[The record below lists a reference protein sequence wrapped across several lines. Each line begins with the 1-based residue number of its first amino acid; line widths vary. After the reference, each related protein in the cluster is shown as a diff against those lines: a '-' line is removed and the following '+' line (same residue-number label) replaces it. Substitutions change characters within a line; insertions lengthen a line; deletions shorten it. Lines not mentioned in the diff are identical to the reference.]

1 MYIKIDSHSG
11 HFELTPRKE
20 LIFSSC
26 SSSGIF
32 CKTPSWLKTPP
43 FQIMSEEL
51 DNDLVGIKTLMRTHI
66 EIRNRS
72 FMRRVHRDCFLGSD
86 AVDFLVTHGF
96 ADSRDKAED
105 IGRRMMQKRLIRHV
119 SDGSKFRDASHLY
132 YRFSDDD
139 DESSSLAAMNAG
151 NGGGLYLGAGGCKWS
166 ICPHTAHNSYIMDI
180 GLAEE
185 IERAVAGANVDARK
199 RAFAKLRARVREQA
213 EPSAPDWM
221 LTQSTTINRTVISV
235 YQRKRPRGDFKNA
248 KMTGMV
254 GESAK
259 HFIGGI
265 LSFERRRQWEGM
277 FEDGVVVEGVDLG
290 EGYSP
295 LLDGGGDFP
304 VIGTA
309 AAAAPGDAPHT
320 SPSPSPTPEPE
331 LETSTT
337 TPGAMTA
344 PPLPLHLPVDPVT
357 DFLQTVELAGIPE
370 GMSIAFLNDPE
381 RQHALAHL
389 RKQMMLSNPQECM
402 LCQSDLTSPADIRF
416 CP

>member
-166 ICPHTAHNSYIMDI
+166 FCPHTAHNSYIMDI

-309 AAAAPGDAPHT
+309 AAAAPGDAPQT
-320 SPSPSPTPEPE
+320 SPSSRIPRQ
-331 LETSTT
+331 
-337 TPGAMTA
+337 
-344 PPLPLHLPVDPVT
+344 PP
-357 DFLQTVELAGIPE
+357 A
-370 GMSIAFLNDPE
+370 
-381 RQHALAHL
+381 R
-389 RKQMMLSNPQECM
+389 
-402 LCQSDLTSPADIRF
+402 
-416 CP
+416 

>member
-1 MYIKIDSHSG
+1 
-11 HFELTPRKE
+11 
-20 LIFSSC
+20 
-26 SSSGIF
+26 
-32 CKTPSWLKTPP
+32 
-43 FQIMSEEL
+43 MSEDL

-166 ICPHTAHNSYIMDI
+166 FCPHTAHNSYILDI

-221 LTQSTTINRTVISV
+221 LTQSTSINRTVISV

-248 KMTGMV
+248 K
-254 GESAK
+254 
-259 HFIGGI
+259 
-265 LSFERRRQWEGM
+265 
-277 FEDGVVVEGVDLG
+277 
-290 EGYSP
+290 
-295 LLDGGGDFP
+295 
-304 VIGTA
+304 
-309 AAAAPGDAPHT
+309 
-320 SPSPSPTPEPE
+320 
-331 LETSTT
+331 
-337 TPGAMTA
+337 
-344 PPLPLHLPVDPVT
+344 
-357 DFLQTVELAGIPE
+357 
-370 GMSIAFLNDPE
+370 
-381 RQHALAHL
+381 
-389 RKQMMLSNPQECM
+389 
-402 LCQSDLTSPADIRF
+402 
-416 CP
+416 